1 MKTAT
6 NDQVKDFAIRGLNL
20 NKAKLDG
27 EAYERG
33 TKGFSN
39 DEVEARIIA
48 FWNNGL
54 SFAMKGPGTLI
65 VNRTKPFDL
74 MPIWRGPKDDNGLE
88 GEEDQDARSLRLTE
102 VDFAEVLFT
111 ACLKKDEAVITGE
124 EKLAR
129 HIAAKHIRLDAKV
142 GQCLLEEKGQATL
155 EWLYRTFGIT
165 WFELPGTVLRRAYGH
180 RYFLYLCR
188 DVLGRC
194 LWRFFWLSLSGRL
207 ASVCGARK
215 LALGS

>member
-74 MPIWRGPKDDNGLE
+74 MPIWRGPKDGDGLT
-88 GEEDQDARSLRLTE
+88 GEEEQDIRSLKLNR
-102 VDFAEVLFT
+102 VDFAKVLST
-111 ACLKKDEAVITGE
+111 ACLKDGETPITGE

-129 HIAAKHIRLDAKV
+129 HIVAKHIRLDAKF
-142 GQCLLEEKGQATL
+142 GQALYEEKGQATL
-155 EWLYRTFGIT
+155 EWLFNTFGIT
-165 WFELPGTVLRRAYGH
+165 WLEFPGTVLRSDGGNRC
-180 RYFLYLCR
+180 FLYLCR
-188 DVLGRC
+188 DGLGR
-194 LWRFFWLSLSGRL
+194 WYWSYRWLGSVRGATSPSAVL
-207 ASVCGARK
+207 AS
-215 LALGS
+215 